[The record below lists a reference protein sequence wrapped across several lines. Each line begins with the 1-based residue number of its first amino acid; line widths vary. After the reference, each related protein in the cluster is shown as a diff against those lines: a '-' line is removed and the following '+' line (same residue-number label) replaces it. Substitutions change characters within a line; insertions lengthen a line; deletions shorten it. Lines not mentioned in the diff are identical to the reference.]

1 MNNYLVMIGLEM
13 HCEISKTKTKVF
25 SSARNGYTELP
36 NSNIRPVDMGFPGT
50 LPVVNKEAVK
60 FALMASM
67 ILNCKQPEY
76 MYFER
81 KNYYYP
87 DMPKNYQIT
96 QDTKPIPVGI
106 DGYLDYE
113 CNGEK
118 KRAIVDNIHLEE
130 DAAASEHLSSTTLI
144 NYNRAGVPL
153 LELVTPPCFHSADE
167 AVAFLETMRS
177 IYQYAGI
184 SDADS
189 KKGQIR
195 CDVNI
200 SIMDKNLDP
209 TDSNNWGTKVEMKN
223 VNTFSGVRD
232 CINYEIERQIEA
244 KEDGNYDEVVVQ
256 ETRRWD
262 DESGTTIRMRD
273 KVDAIDYKYF
283 VEPNIPKYKITKEWL
298 EEIRKSIPE
307 LASERK
313 EKYINEFGLSEY
325 DAKVL
330 VKEKMVSDYF
340 DQTVNEGADPK
351 LASNWITSVILGHL
365 NKLDLTINDI
375 FLTPKMLCG
384 LIQKVTSGEISI
396 KQGKEVLFKSLTED
410 VDPIK
415 VVEESGMKQIGST
428 DEILKIVLEVLDEQ
442 PQAITQYKSGH
453 TNIIDFLVGQ
463 VMKKTKGQANP
474 AITRNMLIEEVGK
487 R

>member
-1 MNNYLVMIGLEM
+1 MDNYLVMIGLEM
-13 HCEISKTKTKVF
+13 HCEISETKSKVF
-25 SSARNGYTELP
+25 SSARNDYSDLP
-36 NSNIRPVDMGFPGT
+36 NSNIRPVDMAFPGT
-50 LPVVNKEAVK
+50 LPVVNKKAIEY
-60 FALMASM
+60 ALMASM

-87 DMPKNYQIT
+87 DLPKGFQIT
-96 QDTKPIPVGI
+96 QETKPAPVGI
-106 DGYLDYE
+106 YGKLEYE
-113 CNGEK
+113 CDGEVK
-118 KRAIVDNIHLEE
+118 TALINNLHLEE
-130 DAAASEHLSSTTLI
+130 DAAASEHLGSSTII

-153 LELVTPPCFHSADE
+153 LELVTEPCFNSADE
-167 AVAFLETMRS
+167 AVSFLETMRS

-184 SDADS
+184 SEADS

-209 TDSNNWGTKVEMKN
+209 TNPDNWGTKVEIKN
-223 VNTFSGVRD
+223 VNSFGGVRD
-232 CINYEIERQIEA
+232 AINYEIERQIDA

-262 DESGTTIRMRD
+262 EESGTTIRMRS

-307 LASERK
+307 LANERK
-313 EKYINEFGLSEY
+313 EKYIKEYGISNY
-325 DAKVL
+325 DATIL
-330 VKEKMVSDYF
+330 VKEKAVADYYEE
-340 DQTVNEGADPK
+340 TIKLGANPK
-351 LASNWITSVILGHL
+351 SSSNWITSVILGHL
-365 NKLDLTINDI
+365 NKFDLSINDI
-375 FLTPKMLCG
+375 FLTPNMLVD
-384 LIQKVTSGEISI
+384 LIKLIDDSTISS
-396 KQGKEVLFKSLTED
+396 KQAKEVLYEALTEEKE
-410 VDPIK
+410 PAKI
-415 VVEESGMKQIGST
+415 VEEKGMKQIGDT
-428 DEILKIVLEVLDEQ
+428 DTINKMILEVLDEQ
-442 PQAITQYKSGH
+442 PTSIEQYKNGR
-453 TNIIDFLVGQ
+453 TNIVDFLVGQ

-474 AITRNMLIEEVGK
+474 AMTRSMIIEEIEK